1 MDYYVFNKWKY
12 LWENINVNHL
22 KTSLIKKATILFVL
36 IERESNKW
44 LFCI

>member
-22 KTSLIKKATILFVL
+22 KTSLIKKATFFID
-36 IERESNKW
+36 REGK
-44 LFCI
+44 